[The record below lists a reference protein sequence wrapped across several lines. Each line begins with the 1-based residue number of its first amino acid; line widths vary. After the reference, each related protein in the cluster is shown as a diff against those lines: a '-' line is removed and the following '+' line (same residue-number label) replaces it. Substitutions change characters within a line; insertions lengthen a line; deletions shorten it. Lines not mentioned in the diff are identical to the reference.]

1 MHGAKNISWTPDK
14 EREKGRNWKKSKERI
29 RKKKKKEK
37 KTKKKRSGNEVG
49 LKNVKKL
56 KESTSLQTFVSSG

>member
-1 MHGAKNISWTPDK
+1 M
-14 EREKGRNWKKSKERI
+14 KGKD
-29 RKKKKKEK
+29 KKEK
-37 KTKKKRSGNEVG
+37 EKRKKDKKKRSGNEVG